1 MLCLA
6 LKAVITG
13 YLLNIH
19 LVLPAFR
26 TVWQGPD
33 LCITIFCHWKVH
45 YPHGLNACLLLKKIS
60 EINGIQHFPLMR
72 SICCDTKESST
83 MNLGVCSEAAR
94 MQKKVSPVYHTH
106 IQDFILPLLNSAK
119 VKSWPVKPTGQATAL
134 FCVMRSDTVLAGHVF
149 SSQKGS
155 WDRCTIYFKD
165 KQSLNISFLWKNFCR
180 LYALELIS
188 PNRKSHIIQSN

>member
-83 MNLGVCSEAAR
+83 MNLGVCSEAECRRRWAQSITPIYR
-94 MQKKVSPVYHTH
+94 ISSCPYWT
-106 IQDFILPLLNSAK
+106 LPRWRVDLWNLLDK
-119 VKSWPVKPTGQATAL
+119 LL

-188 PNRKSHIIQSN
+188 PSRKSHIIQSN